1 VFGGVIAHTPTPK
14 LAIGMAAAVVG
25 VGHAAQEAP
34 QVSGELSL
42 TQSPV
47 PAGQRWKFGLHSKPH
62 ALFAQT
68 GTAFGSDD
76 GAQVWQTPA
85 VVPHAVVLSSGKHP
99 FMPRQVWVPGPHM
112 APHMALAPQAEPG
125 AQPPQSTPSLV
136 PQVALAVLLTQT
148 PPHRWKPAL
157 HL

>member
-1 VFGGVIAHTPTPK
+1 
-14 LAIGMAAAVVG
+14 MAAAVVG
-25 VGHAAQEAP
+25 VGHAMQEAP
-34 QVSGELSL
+34 QVNGELSL
-42 TQSPV
+42 THGPV
-47 PAGQRWKFGLHSKPH
+47 PAGQRWKFGLHSKAH

-76 GAQVWQTPA
+76 GAQIWQTPA
-85 VVPHAVVLSSGKHP
+85 VVPHAVVLSSAKQP
-99 FMPRQVWVPGPHM
+99 FMPRQVWVP
-112 APHMALAPQAEPG
+112 APHMTPHVALAPQAEPG
-125 AQPPQSTPSLV
+125 AQPPQSRPSLV